1 MQTSHRV
8 SLVCLLH
15 LQFQVSSGARQPI
28 RFVTPMNISSSL
40 NLPGSLVQRAPF
52 TTSANSMSTV
62 SASPATNSA
71 PSTPAAKP
79 TPASKAKA
87 KPRTTSAPKE
97 KKITTQLREDDDIN
111 DVAAMGGVN
120 LQEESQ
126 RMAASANEVGVQ
138 IRSCKDESFLFIS
151 NLTSRI
157 NRIAAKFS
165 LEETSNDVVSLVSH
179 AAQERLKDLVE
190 KLGIIAE
197 HRLEN
202 IKLNP
207 RYETTQDIRA
217 QVKFLEELDKQEKKR
232 HEEQER
238 EMLMRAAKSR
248 SKLEDPEQLKL
259 KQKAKEMQ
267 RAEMEEARQREAN
280 ETALLAIGPRKK
292 MKSTGDNGIT
302 QSTSSL
308 TVNSNPLTN
317 HFASPFASTGSSKP
331 IRRVKRVGMK
341 DMLYLMEQDRCT
353 HKSRFLYRAY
363 VK

>member
-1 MQTSHRV
+1 
-8 SLVCLLH
+8 
-15 LQFQVSSGARQPI
+15 
-28 RFVTPMNISSSL
+28 MNISTSL
-40 NLPGSLVQRAPF
+40 NLPGSLIQRAPF

-62 SASPATNSA
+62 SATTVANNAT
-71 PSTPAAKP
+71 STPVPKP
-79 TPASKAKA
+79 PPASKAKA

-165 LEETSNDVVSLVSH
+165 LEETSTDVVSLVSH

-292 MKSTGDNGIT
+292 MKSTTGDNGIT

-308 TVNSNPLTN
+308 TVNSNSLTN